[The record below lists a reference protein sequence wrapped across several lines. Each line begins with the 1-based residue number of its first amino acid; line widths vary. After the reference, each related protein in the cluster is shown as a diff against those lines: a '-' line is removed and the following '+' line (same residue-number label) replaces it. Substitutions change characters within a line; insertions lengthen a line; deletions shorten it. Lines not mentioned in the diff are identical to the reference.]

1 MPPSARSDA
10 PRRLGATY
18 ADGTDTEASR
28 QSPGGIR
35 LELEPSPNL
44 HTPANAL
51 TPEAAVRLAIGLCAT
66 DAIGTV
72 GVCLD
77 FKRKS

>member
-28 QSPGGIR
+28 QRPGGIR
-35 LELEPSPNL
+35 LEPSPNL

-51 TPEAAVRLAIGLCAT
+51 TPEAAVCLAIGLCAT

-72 GVCLD
+72 GVSLD